1 MSPIQQTAIISDN
14 DEVRIACERAVSE
27 LRYGR
32 PIILLDGDYR
42 YAVLSLDAASPD
54 MVLRMARLPGG
65 KHHLF
70 VTEER
75 AARIGLKTSHGAL
88 IELEDRGYEEI
99 AAIAYGLTTN
109 DIPLALDAPSSFAS
123 LETLAR
129 TALLL
134 PVFVITQV
142 EPSDTRFSRC
152 AELAVTTLSEVRG
165 AQAEFSI
172 VARTRVP
179 LKDVADA
186 EFVVFR
192 GGVAQRDQIAIVVGD
207 PDISRPVPVRIHSS
221 CITGDL
227 FGSLKCDCGDQLRE
241 GIQLIEQRGGGM
253 LLYLDQEGRG
263 TGIASKMRAYG
274 YQAQGLDTVDA
285 DATLG
290 FGDDGRRY
298 DAAVAMLR
306 KLGVAS
312 VEMLTNNPR
321 KIAALEEAGF
331 EVKRRTPV
339 LGLVTEQ
346 NRGYLK
352 TKASRSGHMI
362 DVAALGIPAE

>member
-1 MSPIQQTAIISDN
+1 MISSNHTSIISDT
-14 DEVRIACERAVSE
+14 DEVRIASERAVSE

-32 PIILLDGDYR
+32 PVVVMDGGDR
-42 YAVLSLDAASPD
+42 FAVLSLDAASPD
-54 MVLRMARLPGG
+54 MFYRFAKFSSGR
-65 KHHLF
+65 HQLF
-70 VTEER
+70 VTRER
-75 AARIGLKTSHGAL
+75 ATRLGLDAPQGAL
-88 IELEDRGYEEI
+88 LRLEDHSYEST
-99 AAIAYGLTTN
+99 AAIAYS
-109 DIPLALDAPSSFAS
+109 LAAEELPQAIGAPTSLAT

-134 PVFVITQV
+134 PLFVVKKLET
-142 EPSDTRFSRC
+142 SDDQFSRC
-152 AELAVTTLSEVRG
+152 LAFPVEALKSVAS
-165 AQAEFSI
+165 AQTEFSI

-179 LKDVADA
+179 LKDVAEA

-192 GGVAQRDQIAIVVGD
+192 GGVAQRDQIAIVVGA
-207 PDISRPVPVRIHSS
+207 PDLSRPVPVRIHSS

-290 FGDDGRRY
+290 FGEDGRRY
-298 DAAVAMLR
+298 EAAIAMLQN
-306 KLGVAS
+306 LGVTS
-312 VEMLTNNPR
+312 VELLTNNPR
-321 KIAALEEAGF
+321 KIAALEDAGF

-339 LGLVTEQ
+339 FGLVTEQ
-346 NRGYLK
+346 NRGYLQ
-352 TKASRSGHMI
+352 TKARRSGHMI
-362 DVAALGIPAE
+362 DMASLGFPAE